1 MDMATPVV
9 FVVSY
14 KKSINL
20 RKITLSITNCHTTR
34 STKFNKANQF
44 YSILFYENK
53 IKNIVIFNM
62 SSFASS

>member
-20 RKITLSITNCHTTR
+20 RKIILSQTAILRDLPSSTR
-34 STKFNKANQF
+34 LISFIPYYF
-44 YSILFYENK
+44 MK
-53 IKNIVIFNM
+53 IRLRI
-62 SSFASS
+62 